1 MEPHQACTLRAQ
13 AFSEL
18 QQSIQSYNDAFVLDM
33 RYQEERRKRKQHGAK
48 KMSSNDKG
56 DNGMRRSREAR
67 MMDELAVIFQAGSLQ
82 DYTPVLEW
90 ESKKV
95 NSFSHSF

>member
-1 MEPHQACTLRAQ
+1 
-13 AFSEL
+13 
-18 QQSIQSYNDAFVLDM
+18 M
-33 RYQEERRKRKQHGAK
+33 RYQEERRKRKQHGIK
-48 KMSSNDKG
+48 KVSSNDKG
-56 DNGMRRSREAR
+56 ENSLRRSREAR

-95 NSFSHSF
+95 NSLTHSALPSPNESNRLHLALKEYAGL